1 MERGLEKMTTDI
13 LQAFTD
19 GQIFSNSHNEQVK
32 DLPWHDHPTFPGV
45 SLKHLV
51 TAKNSAGKFSSHL
64 VRVKRGCEIG
74 EHIHEGKWELH
85 EVFDGQGIC
94 LINGEKIDYVKGVAA
109 VIPADIPHVVQ
120 ATESDLYIMAKFVPA
135 LL

>member
-1 MERGLEKMTTDI
+1 MTTDI
-13 LQAFTD
+13 LPAFTD
-19 GQIFSNSHNEQVK
+19 GQIFSNSHNDQVK

-45 SLKHLV
+45 SLKHLI
-51 TAKNSAGKFSSHL
+51 TAKECEGKFSSHL
-64 VRVKRGCEIG
+64 VRVTRGCEIG

-85 EVFDGQGIC
+85 EVVDGQGIC
-94 LINGEKIDYVKGVAA
+94 RINGEKIDYVKGVSA

-120 ATESDLYIMAKFVPA
+120 ATERDLYIMAKFIPA

>member
-1 MERGLEKMTTDI
+1 MTTNI
-13 LQAFTD
+13 RQAFQD
-19 GQIFSNSHNEQVK
+19 GQIFFNSHDENVQ
-32 DLPWHDHPTFPGV
+32 DLPWHEHPKFSGV
-45 SLKHLV
+45 SLKHLI
-51 TAKNSAGKFSSHL
+51 TAKDSEGKFSSHL

-85 EVFDGQGIC
+85 EVIEGRGACRIED
-94 LINGEKIDYVKGVAA
+94 KTIDYIEGVAA

-120 ATESDLYIMAKFVPA
+120 ATESDLFIMAKFVPA